1 MSLRVENVHKRLAGR
16 AVLGGVNLACEGA
29 GAFVLLGKNGTGKST
44 LLRVIVGILEPDE
57 GDVRLFGESI
67 TGGRVEG
74 RRRLGYVPEA
84 GDAPP
89 YLTVREFVS
98 LVAALKRAP
107 FPPQSL
113 VERLGVGPTLS
124 QRIGSLSLGQRR
136 RACLLSALVGAPWL
150 LVLDEPTNGLDP
162 DGIGMLRDM
171 IRERTADGGATLLAT
186 HDLGFASA
194 VSGHRLELSG
204 GVIVAR
210 TEEPG
215 DPA

>member
-1 MSLRVENVHKRLAGR
+1 MSLRVENIRKRLGGR
-16 AVLGGVNLACEGA
+16 AVLGGVSLTCEDA
-29 GAFVLLGKNGTGKST
+29 GAFVLLGKNGAGKST

-67 TGGRVEG
+67 TGAHVAG

-98 LVAALKRAP
+98 LVAALKRAA

-113 VERLGVGPTLS
+113 VERLGVGPILA

-136 RACLLSALVGAPWL
+136 RACLLSALVGDPWL

-162 DGIGMLRDM
+162 DGIAALRDLLC
-171 IRERTADGGATLLAT
+171 ERTHGGAATLLAT
-186 HDLGFASA
+186 HDLAFAA
-194 VSGHRLELSG
+194 AISGRLIELSG
-204 GVIVAR
+204 GVIVNRA
-210 TEEPG
+210 EEPG
-215 DPA
+215 APR